1 MQDRNFSILRRFSRE
16 IPYLITT
23 FLGLATAFI
32 ISVTITKNL
41 GIHDR
46 SVYGIATVTIMQ
58 VLLISQLGLPGSF
71 SIFGFHI
78 FKKIKLTWL
87 LRLWLSKLSF
97 IGIAVG
103 FYLNS
108 QAFDYFV
115 AVLVLLNCAILI
127 PAQWIFNSL
136 QQYVSR
142 NNFFLL
148 RLVPSVTQLSIVLA
162 IHSLKIQNLRNFLIS
177 WVLSNII
184 FLLVSLR
191 VCQIKMQV
199 FSASPDRSVFKKLL
213 KNGYAGFIPH
223 ISIQEILKIEYLLIP
238 LVKSPLFSAS
248 YFAIVGISSWPKA
261 ICDSVAISNF
271 NTILKTD
278 TFRKSDHIRRVL
290 FQISII
296 LFSAILI
303 NLCVLFE
310 VTTIFPNHYKS
321 NLWAIIPL
329 TLSATFSSSRRLFLD
344 ILRVKGEFE
353 AKKATSI
360 EIAAFIPIFA
370 ANIFLFVDISLV
382 TWSYFVAI
390 ASLFGLL
397 ITIMK
402 IRVHANID

>member
-115 AVLVLLNCAILI
+115 AALVLLNCAILI

-162 IHSLKIQNLRNFLIS
+162 IHSLKIQNLRNFL
-177 WVLSNII
+177 
-184 FLLVSLR
+184 
-191 VCQIKMQV
+191 K
-199 FSASPDRSVFKKLL
+199 
-213 KNGYAGFIPH
+213 G
-223 ISIQEILKIEYLLIP
+223 
-238 LVKSPLFSAS
+238 
-248 YFAIVGISSWPKA
+248 
-261 ICDSVAISNF
+261 
-271 NTILKTD
+271 
-278 TFRKSDHIRRVL
+278 
-290 FQISII
+290 
-296 LFSAILI
+296 
-303 NLCVLFE
+303 
-310 VTTIFPNHYKS
+310 
-321 NLWAIIPL
+321 
-329 TLSATFSSSRRLFLD
+329 D
-344 ILRVKGEFE
+344 I
-353 AKKATSI
+353 
-360 EIAAFIPIFA
+360 
-370 ANIFLFVDISLV
+370 
-382 TWSYFVAI
+382 
-390 ASLFGLL
+390 
-397 ITIMK
+397 
-402 IRVHANID
+402 